1 MRVLAYGLRASFGA
15 LLASTAL
22 TGAALADDHSQ
33 SNSPFKAE
41 ITRTTH
47 NIAHIEADT
56 WEGVGYGVAYAY
68 AQDNICML
76 AEDFVSVRGERSL
89 YFGNEGQ
96 NELGLR
102 SMDNLTSD
110 IFFRSQ
116 INLPGLREGL
126 AASSPVNQALIEGY
140 VAGYNRYLFD
150 NPVST
155 LPKECRDAEWVRPIT
170 SDDMLR
176 LNEKTML
183 LASSLAL
190 AGAIA
195 KAEPPSSGQAAVDP
209 DTMTFPGPPEPSYG
223 SNGWAFGSDATAD
236 GKGLLIGN
244 PHFPWEGPARFWQMH
259 VRGPNGYDVMGV
271 GLAGTPLPTLGF
283 NKDVAWTHTV
293 TNARHF
299 TPYMLQLAPGDVTSY
314 VVDGETIPM
323 EETLVSVPMPDGEE
337 PYETTLYSTRLGPV
351 LTMPQAGAQ
360 WTQNMAFA
368 LRDAIFGACGRAGN
382 AA

>member
-1 MRVLAYGLRASFGA
+1 MRVLAHSLRVSFGA

-76 AEDFVSVRGERSL
+76 AEEFVSVRGERSL
-89 YFGNEGQ
+89 YFGPEGK

-102 SMDNLTSD
+102 GADNLTSD

-116 INLPGLREGL
+116 INLPSLRDGLT
-126 AASSPVNQALIEGY
+126 ASSPVNQALIEGY
-140 VAGYNRYLFD
+140 VAGYNRFLFD
-150 NPVST
+150 NPVSS

-195 KAEPPSSGQAAVDP
+195 KAEPPGSNQASANP
-209 DTMTFPGPPEPSYG
+209 KTMTFPGPPEPNYG
-223 SNGWAFGSDATAD
+223 SNGWAFG
-236 GKGLLIGN
+236 
-244 PHFPWEGPARFWQMH
+244 
-259 VRGPNGYDVMGV
+259 
-271 GLAGTPLPTLGF
+271 
-283 NKDVAWTHTV
+283 
-293 TNARHF
+293 
-299 TPYMLQLAPGDVTSY
+299 
-314 VVDGETIPM
+314 
-323 EETLVSVPMPDGEE
+323 
-337 PYETTLYSTRLGPV
+337 
-351 LTMPQAGAQ
+351 
-360 WTQNMAFA
+360 
-368 LRDAIFGACGRAGN
+368 
-382 AA
+382 